1 AIDDAVAKLV
11 EKAPVVVDK
20 ADLTAKIN
28 DAKAKKEADYTP
40 ESWTAADLANVISA
54 AEAVL
59 GDDKATQEQVDAQ
72 VKAIDDAVA

>member
-1 AIDDAVAKLV
+1 AADLANVISAAEAVLGDDKATQEQVDAQVKAIDDAVAKLV

-40 ESWTAADLANVISA
+40 ESW
-54 AEAVL
+54 
-59 GDDKATQEQVDAQ
+59 
-72 VKAIDDAVA
+72 